1 MTFVQ
6 IVMFSFGVILIY
18 EALKP
23 VVSKFVDSL
32 ENSFKKDQDV
42 QQNDNQ

>member
-1 MTFVQ
+1 MAFVQ

-32 ENSFKKDQDV
+32 ENSFKKDQNGE
-42 QQNDNQ
+42 QDNN